1 MSKAVIYAR
10 TSSLTNTTG
19 DSLDRQ
25 VHACSRFA
33 EENEIEILLDGD
45 DDTVFWDKGISG
57 NAFIESRPA
66 FVELLKFCKEN
77 DVTMILIENVTRFSR
92 DVGVAEVGYRYL
104 SEKCGIQLIPVD
116 DPTYFVN
123 DENPTQKLI
132 RQLLAC
138 IADWEKAMIVAKM
151 AEARD
156 RMKNRKAWHRS
167 KSTKRL
173 VSPGKCQGKKNLAEL
188 YPDDFKRMSE
198 LISYH
203 RECGA
208 SYADI
213 SEIMRKEGYRN
224 SKGNPFAPMQIKR
237 IEDLNLK
244 HQQILEENEVE
255 VAC

>member
-104 SEKCGIQLIPVD
+104 SEKCVG
-116 DPTYFVN
+116 F
-123 DENPTQKLI
+123 
-132 RQLLAC
+132 
-138 IADWEKAMIVAKM
+138 
-151 AEARD
+151 
-156 RMKNRKAWHRS
+156 S
-167 KSTKRL
+167 
-173 VSPGKCQGKKNLAEL
+173 
-188 YPDDFKRMSE
+188 
-198 LISYH
+198 
-203 RECGA
+203 
-208 SYADI
+208 
-213 SEIMRKEGYRN
+213 
-224 SKGNPFAPMQIKR
+224 
-237 IEDLNLK
+237 
-244 HQQILEENEVE
+244 
-255 VAC
+255 